1 VWVVHNQE
9 IRALFL
15 ELVLMH
21 QLLVRH
27 PIQVLCLCQ
36 FQFQVLCLCQFQ
48 FQVLCL
54 CLVLCLCQVFRVVQ
68 QVQVLVSHPV
78 ALRPVVWLYLWVQVA
93 L

>member
-27 PIQVLCLCQ
+27 PI
-36 FQFQVLCLCQFQ
+36 QVLCLCQFQ